1 MTILLEKIRNFMK
14 PIDLDKV
21 SAIVKHLGE
30 APSIKTLEAVLEHYQ
45 AQVKTILEKDL
56 LEWMQENDQ
65 VTFETDDLKVSINTF
80 VSASVV
86 DPEKAFPWLIDHEYG
101 DLIKDNLEF
110 PKGELTPEAEAHLN
124 ELGLS
129 YVKKSGIHWQSLKKI
144 MSDRLKAGEDLP
156 FCDDADETVGD
167 GIKMS
172 YYDACVVKEK

>member
-1 MTILLEKIRNFMK
+1 MTILLEKIRSFRK
-14 PIDLDKV
+14 PADPTHVEALIE
-21 SAIVKHLGE
+21 HLGE

-110 PKGELTPEAEAHLN
+110 PKGELTQEAEGLL
-124 ELGLS
+124 ESMGLS

-144 MSDRLKAGEDLP
+144 MSDRLKAGEVLP
-156 FCDDADETVGD
+156 YSDDENAED
-167 GIKMS
+167 GIKVS
-172 YYDACVVKEK
+172 YFDACVVKEK